1 MSQLGPVLPKW
12 ASSGAGHDAGF
23 LEFNGAQREA
33 IVRFQINVYNFA
45 SSPLT
50 FKSLGDRL
58 MSVGRMASMGIL
70 GIGARSVWLI

>member
-1 MSQLGPVLPKW
+1 MGF
-12 ASSGAGHDAGF
+12 SGAGHDAGF

-58 MSVGRMASMGIL
+58 MSVGRMASWASWELERDRCG
-70 GIGARSVWLI
+70 